1 MNVVYRPVR
10 LINREVIDTFR
21 CMMADKKPDGTIV
34 ADKRLLAHDKDILT
48 TAKKNAALLSEA
60 FAEFSKAYDAGNR
73 YRLIV
78 PINSYALASNEGATL
93 IVRAMKEL
101 DVSLRDA
108 VIAEFVDLPKSL
120 NLDMLGDMT
129 VPILPFFD
137 KYLAEPRP
145 ISSKDSFTMFA
156 NCNYFGV
163 SLNMEA
169 SPERGERALGQLT
182 EFWAEATKSR
192 LKVVVQGITDQAIIN
207 KAQQYEAFALDGPA
221 IGADQKSLT

>member
-10 LINREVIDTFR
+10 LLNREVIDTYR
-21 CMMADKKPDGTIV
+21 CIPVSEKPDGSTI
-34 ADKRLLAHDKDILT
+34 ADKRLLVHSKDILS
-48 TAKKNAALLSEA
+48 TATKNAAVLSAA
-60 FAEFSKAYDAGNR
+60 FAELSSAFAAGYR

-78 PINSYALASNEGATL
+78 PINSYSLASNEGATL

-101 DVSLRDA
+101 DESLRDA
-108 VIAEFVDLPKSL
+108 VIAEFIDLPKSL
-120 NLDMLGDMT
+120 TLDMLGDMT

-137 KYLAEPRP
+137 KYLAEPLP
-145 ISSKDSFTMFA
+145 ISGKDSFTMFS

-163 SLNMEA
+163 SLNMEQFQE
-169 SPERGERALGQLT
+169 SGEQAMGRLT

-192 LKVVVQGITDQAIIN
+192 LKVVIQGITDQTTID

-221 IGADQKSLT
+221 IGVDQKALS